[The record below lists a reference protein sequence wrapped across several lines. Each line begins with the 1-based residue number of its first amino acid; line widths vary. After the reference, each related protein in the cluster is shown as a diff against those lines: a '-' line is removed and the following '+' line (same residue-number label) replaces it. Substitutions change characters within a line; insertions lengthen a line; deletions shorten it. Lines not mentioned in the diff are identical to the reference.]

1 MIIFLNIEYTCYI
14 FVLCL
19 LLVVFLVVLA
29 NEVAEPAGR
38 VAELP
43 AAVEA
48 VRHGVLQLPRAQQL
62 KLLPAVERE
71 GVDILWIRLAFGV
84 FCCHT
89 FGH

>member
-1 MIIFLNIEYTCYI
+1 MIYI
-14 FVLCL
+14 CDICI
-19 LLVVFLVVLA
+19 LLVVFLIVLA
-29 NEVAEPAGR
+29 YEVAEPAGR

-71 GVDILWIRLAFGV
+71 GVGILWIRLAFGV
-84 FCCHT
+84 LCGQTLGF
-89 FGH
+89 